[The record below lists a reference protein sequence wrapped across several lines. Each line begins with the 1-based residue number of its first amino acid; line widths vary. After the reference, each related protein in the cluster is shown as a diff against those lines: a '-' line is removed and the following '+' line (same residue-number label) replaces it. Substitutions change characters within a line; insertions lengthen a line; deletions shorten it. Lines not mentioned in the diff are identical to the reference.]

1 MFYIAFAII
10 LFIYLDSTYSNKSTI
25 SLYVLV
31 DNNNRICYT
40 GSYQDC
46 KNQLT
51 TELRLIKLEGIL
63 K

>member
-31 DNNNRICYT
+31 DKDGRISYT
-40 GSYQDC
+40 GTYEDC
-46 KNQLT
+46 KTQLNR
-51 TELRLIKLEGIL
+51 ELKLLKLEGIL
-63 K
+63 